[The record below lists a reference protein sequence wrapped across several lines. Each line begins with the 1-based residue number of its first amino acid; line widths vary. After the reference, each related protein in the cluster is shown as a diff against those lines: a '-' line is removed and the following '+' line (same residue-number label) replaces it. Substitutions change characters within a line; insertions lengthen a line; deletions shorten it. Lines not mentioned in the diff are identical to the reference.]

1 MTICKK
7 GIRSAR
13 HRIDLARLGLHDATR
28 ITRHCAIGGQP
39 VTVQVG
45 NPRELSRVR
54 AYLTREPETV
64 EWIAEYVKSQDVFY
78 DIGANIGLYSIF
90 AAKLHR
96 GDLKVYS
103 FEPESQNYASLNR
116 NVYLNGLSD
125 AITTLCMAVSD
136 SSRINRFYVRGNL
149 RAGEAIHQF
158 GHPTDD
164 QGNDFS
170 PVHQQGMIGVSLDD
184 LCFSFGLE
192 FPTHMKIDVDGQES
206 SVIQGAER
214 VLGDPRLHSVLLEI
228 TEIPARS
235 DEVQKIYA
243 RFQESGFAVHQ
254 KLKIG
259 GPASQ
264 SHNVIFVRSSP
275 SCGAVGRCKTG

>member
-1 MTICKK
+1 
-7 GIRSAR
+7 
-13 HRIDLARLGLHDATR
+13 
-28 ITRHCAIGGQP
+28 
-39 VTVQVG
+39 VTVEVA

-64 EWIAEYVKSQDVFY
+64 EWIAEYVNAADVFY

-90 AAKLHR
+90 AAKLRR
-96 GDLKVYS
+96 GELKVFS

-116 NVYLNGLSD
+116 NVYVNGLSNV
-125 AITTLCMAVSD
+125 ITTLCMAVSD

-158 GHPTDD
+158 GRPKDD
-164 QGNDFS
+164 RGNDFT
-170 PVHQQGMIGVSLDD
+170 PVHEQGMMGVSLDD

-214 VLGDPRLHSVLLEI
+214 VLGDPRLHSVMLEI
-228 TEIPARS
+228 TEGPS
-235 DEVQKIYA
+235 LNDGVQSIYA
-243 RFQESGFAVHQ
+243 RFKEAGFSA
-254 KLKIG
+254 LKRAKI
-259 GPASQ
+259 PNSRTD
-264 SHNVIFVRSSP
+264 SSNVIFVRSGG
-275 SCGAVGRCKTG
+275 C

>member
-1 MTICKK
+1 MT
-7 GIRSAR
+7 
-13 HRIDLARLGLHDATR
+13 
-28 ITRHCAIGGQP
+28 
-39 VTVQVG
+39 VEVG

-136 SSRINRFYVRGNL
+136 SSDQFPPK
-149 RAGEAIHQF
+149 IHLPE
-158 GHPTDD
+158 PTCRNSAKTPD
-164 QGNDFS
+164 
-170 PVHQQGMIGVSLDD
+170 PKH
-184 LCFSFGLE
+184 
-192 FPTHMKIDVDGQES
+192 GQPHEM
-206 SVIQGAER
+206 R
-214 VLGDPRLHSVLLEI
+214 
-228 TEIPARS
+228 
-235 DEVQKIYA
+235 YM
-243 RFQESGFAVHQ
+243 
-254 KLKIG
+254 
-259 GPASQ
+259 
-264 SHNVIFVRSSP
+264 NNNY
-275 SCGAVGRCKTG
+275 

>member
-1 MTICKK
+1 MK
-7 GIRSAR
+7 GIRSVR
-13 HRIDLARLGLHDATR
+13 HRIDLARLGLHGATR

-39 VTVQVG
+39 VTVEVS

-192 FPTHMKIDVDGQES
+192 FPTHVKIDTDGHES
-206 SVIQGAER
+206 SVIQGADR
-214 VLGDPRLHSVLLEI
+214 VLKDSRLRTVLVEI
-228 TEIPARS
+228 TEIPS
-235 DEVQKIYA
+235 SMDQIQEIYA
-243 RFQESGFAVHQ
+243 RFQEAGFSTLKST
-254 KLKIG
+254 KLNNSRTESK
-259 GPASQ
+259 
-264 SHNVIFVRSSP
+264 NVIFVR
-275 SCGAVGRCKTG
+275 TGG